1 MARAG
6 VASRRDSERLIEAG
20 RVTLNGAVVSHPATL
35 VGTDDVLAVD
45 GKVIALPERTRLW
58 RYHKPAGLVTT
69 ARDPQGRPTVFEN
82 LPKHLPRL
90 ISVGRLDINTEGL
103 LLLTND
109 GELARHLEHPAQ
121 GFSRTYRVRAY
132 GRTDEN
138 LVARLANGLTIEG
151 IRYRPVR
158 MTIDSRKGSNCWL
171 TMTLREGK
179 NREIKKVLEY
189 LGLRVT
195 RLIRTAYGPFE
206 LGSLA
211 QGEVE
216 EVPAVLLAKL
226 RPAAKSER
234 RPEPSD
240 ATEGRLR
247 RSARRKQTRTT

>member
-20 RVTLNGAVVSHPATL
+20 RVTLDGVVVTHPATL

-45 GKVIALPERTRLW
+45 GKVIASPERTRLW

-90 ISVGRLDINTEGL
+90 ISVGRLDTNTEGL

-132 GRTDEN
+132 GKADES
-138 LVARLANGLTIEG
+138 LVARLADGLTIEG
-151 IRYRPVR
+151 VRYRPVR

-179 NREIKKVLEY
+179 NREIKKLLEH

-211 QGEVE
+211 QGDVD
-216 EVPAVLLAKL
+216 EVPATQLAKL
-226 RPAAKSER
+226 RPPARSKR

-247 RSARRKQTRTT
+247 HLARRKQTRIT